1 MGKEGKGSGRGNGG
15 GGSSNDSNRDA
26 GGHSPDGNDP
36 NSNNRNFQPGA
47 WLEGTGPEND
57 IAICTRVRLA
67 RNLQGFPFAP
77 SLDDI
82 ESERLYS
89 FITERLAKPGLPAHL
104 SIHDL
109 EPIEELERSMLVE
122 RHLISRELASSQ
134 RHTGVA
140 VDANESVAI
149 MINEE
154 DHLRIQVFGSGLQPA
169 EVWSRMEQLDDQLMQ
184 RLPMAWSEEFGF
196 LTSCPTNTGTGL
208 ATPCRRPC
216 TTGSWGCHQLGE
228 QSFTRF
234 GVVRK
239 GTEHS

>member
-1 MGKEGKGSGRGNGG
+1 MADELALPYFRMFDRVRVVRYSERLA
-15 GGSSNDSNRDA
+15 D
-26 GGHSPDGNDP
+26 
-36 NSNNRNFQPGA
+36 
-47 WLEGTGPEND
+47 ND
-57 IAICTRVRLA
+57 IVASVGSKGDSYDNAMAESFNGLYKWELIYP
-67 RNLQGFPFAP
+67 QGPWQG
-77 SLDDI
+77 LDDI

-89 FITERLAKPGLPAHL
+89 FITERLAKPGLPEHL

-169 EVWSRMEQLDDQLMQ
+169 QIWARMERLDDLLMQ

-196 LTSCPTNTGTGL
+196 LT
-208 ATPCRRPC
+208 
-216 TTGSWGCHQLGE
+216 
-228 QSFTRF
+228 
-234 GVVRK
+234 
-239 GTEHS
+239 